1 MKYTIRETNKFK
13 KDVKRCIKRGLPL
26 KELKVVFKLLEES
39 GQLPPKYRQH
49 KLTGNYEGYWNVTSK
64 PIGCLY
70 GKRLRAS

>member
-39 GQLPPKYRQH
+39 GQLQSGA
-49 KLTGNYEGYWNVTSK
+49 LTDYAMGTT
-64 PIGCLY
+64 
-70 GKRLRAS
+70 

>member
-49 KLTGNYEGYWNVTSK
+49 KLTGNYEG
-64 PIGCLY
+64 C
-70 GKRLRAS
+70 